1 MPADGPVGVID
12 ILLLVALPFR
22 LRPSM
27 LDFDSFD
34 RPPILPLGSLT
45 VTPLRPVEVGEGC
58 ILLDEDLDGT

>member
-1 MPADGPVGVID
+1 
-12 ILLLVALPFR
+12 
-22 LRPSM
+22 M